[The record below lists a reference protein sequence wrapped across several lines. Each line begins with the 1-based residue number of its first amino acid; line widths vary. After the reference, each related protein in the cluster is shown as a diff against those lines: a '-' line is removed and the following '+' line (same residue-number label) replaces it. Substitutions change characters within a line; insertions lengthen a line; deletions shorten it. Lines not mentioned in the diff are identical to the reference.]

1 MNKSKFLLLVCL
13 MLMFP
18 IISSAQNQ
26 IAESASN
33 LKKVETTDETSA
45 KPTKADPAAYELL
58 KEAHDARQV
67 WPADFAGFSAE
78 LSFND
83 NGKITKGTLSY
94 EQKGV
99 SLNVEGLDEET
110 KRWLLNQLNSLLSH
124 RRGGDFAKRDGANP
138 ITFGDDDKSPIGR
151 LVELHDGFKS
161 SYRVRNGKVVDVT
174 RTIGGERFTI
184 SVLET
189 TPVENNKYL
198 PRHFTVTYFD
208 AKTGT
213 LKRTESFSDTHT
225 KVGNLWFPSERRII
239 RAENGVISARVI
251 EISNFKTP

>member
-33 LKKVETTDETSA
+33 LKKVETADETTA

-99 SLNVEGLDEET
+99 SLNVEGLD
-110 KRWLLNQLNSLLSH
+110 
-124 RRGGDFAKRDGANP
+124 
-138 ITFGDDDKSPIGR
+138 
-151 LVELHDGFKS
+151 
-161 SYRVRNGKVVDVT
+161 
-174 RTIGGERFTI
+174 
-184 SVLET
+184 
-189 TPVENNKYL
+189 
-198 PRHFTVTYFD
+198 
-208 AKTGT
+208 
-213 LKRTESFSDTHT
+213 
-225 KVGNLWFPSERRII
+225 
-239 RAENGVISARVI
+239 
-251 EISNFKTP
+251 